1 MRPESDL
8 RSRLRAVGAVL
19 RQLFGMPDYDGYLE
33 HRRAAHP
40 GEPVMSRAEYFAD
53 HLESRYRGGG
63 PSRCC

>member
-1 MRPESDL
+1 MRPVSD
-8 RSRLRAVGAVL
+8 RVRALGAVL
-19 RQLFGMPDYDGYLE
+19 RQIFGMPDYDGYLE

-53 HLESRYRGGG
+53 HLERRYRGG